1 MSTSE
6 QYNPEFEAL
15 LNYIK
20 HNRGFDF
27 TAYKRSSLMR
37 RVHKRMQAIGIENY
51 SDYLDYLE
59 VTPEEFVQ
67 LFNTILINVTSF
79 FRERPVWDYV
89 GSEIIPR
96 IAARKEPTEPIR
108 VWSAACASGQ
118 EPYTLAIV
126 LAEALGIKQFRQQ
139 VKIYA
144 TEVDEEALNQ
154 ARHATYNFREVAS
167 VPSELLERYFEKSDD
182 LYRFRKDLRR
192 SVIFGRHDLVKDAPI
207 SRIDLLACRNA
218 LMYFNA
224 EGQARIIDRFHFALN
239 DGGFL
244 FLGKAE
250 MILSHFTP
258 IDLKHRIFTKVPKV
272 FRRDRLLL
280 MGNNSNGDEANYLN
294 NQVRIRDAAFDVNP
308 VAQVVVD
315 LNGFLTLA
323 NEQARALFNLTPRD
337 LGRPLQDLEVSYRPL
352 ELRSCIDQVYAE
364 RRTID
369 YKEVE
374 WTNTSG
380 DTQYFDVR
388 VSPLLDLNARLL
400 GTSIT
405 FSDIS
410 RVKRLQEEL
419 EHSNQELEMAYEEL
433 QSTNEELETT
443 NEELQSANEELET
456 TNEELQSTNEELETM
471 NEELQSSNEEL
482 QTMNQEL
489 SLRSNEL
496 NQVNLNQV
504 NGFLESILTCLRAGV
519 VVVNRELQIQIW
531 NDKAEGLWG
540 LRSAEVEGQHFL
552 NLDIGLPVDQL
563 RQPIRTC
570 LGGESNSLEVTLPAT
585 NRRGKAIQCKVTCT
599 VLIGSGKEIRGVIML
614 MEDLGNN
621 EA

>member
-1 MSTSE
+1 MTTSE
-6 QYNPEFEAL
+6 HNPEFEAL

-27 TAYKRSSLMR
+27 TGYKRSSLMR
-37 RVHKRMQAIGIENY
+37 RVHKRIQAIGIENY
-51 SDYLDYLE
+51 TDYLDYLE

-79 FRERPVWDYV
+79 FRDRPVWDYV

-118 EPYTLAIV
+118 EAYTLAIV
-126 LAEALGIKQFRQQ
+126 LAEALGIEQFRQQ

-167 VPSELLERYFEKSDD
+167 IPSDLLERYFEKSDS
-182 LYRFRKDLRR
+182 LYTFRKDLRR

-224 EGQARIIDRFHFALN
+224 EAQARIIARFHFALN
-239 DGGFL
+239 DSGFL
-244 FLGKAE
+244 LLGKAE
-250 MILSHFTP
+250 MILSHRNSFTP
-258 IDLKHRIFTKVPKV
+258 IDLNHRIFTKESKV
-272 FRRDRLLL
+272 VMRDRLLL
-280 MGNNSNGDEANYLN
+280 MRNNSNGDEANYLN
-294 NQVRIRDAAFDVNP
+294 NQVRIRDAAFDINP

-323 NEQARALFNLTPRD
+323 NERSRTLFNLTTKD
-337 LGRPLQDLEVSYRPL
+337 LGRPLQDLEFSYRPL

-364 RRTID
+364 RRTIHNE
-369 YKEVE
+369 EVE

-388 VSPLLDLNARLL
+388 VAPLLDFNGRLL
-400 GTSIT
+400 GISIT
-405 FSDIS
+405 FSNVT

-443 NEELQSANEELET
+443 NEELQSSNEELET

-471 NEELQSSNEEL
+471 NEELHSSNEEL
-482 QTMNQEL
+482 QTMNEEL
-489 SLRSNEL
+489 HLRSEE
-496 NQVNLNQV
+496 LNQV
-504 NGFLESILTCLRAGV
+504 NGFLESILTCLRTGV
-519 VVVNRELQIQIW
+519 VVMNRELQIQIW
-531 NDKAEGLWG
+531 NDKAEDLWG
-540 LRSAEVEGQHFL
+540 LRAEEVEGKHFL
-552 NLDIGLPVDQL
+552 NLDIGLPVEQL

-570 LGGESNSLEVTLPAT
+570 LVGESSSLEVTLPAM

>member
-6 QYNPEFEAL
+6 HNSEFEAL

-27 TAYKRSSLMR
+27 TGYKRSSLMR

-79 FRERPVWDYV
+79 FRDRSVWDYV
-89 GSEIIPR
+89 CSEIIPR

-118 EPYTLAIV
+118 EAYTLAIV
-126 LAEALGIKQFRQQ
+126 LAEALGIEQFRQQ

-167 VPSELLERYFEKSDD
+167 VPSELLERYFEKSDS
-182 LYRFRKDLRR
+182 LYTFRKDLRR

-224 EGQARIIDRFHFALN
+224 EAQARIIARFHFALN
-239 DGGFL
+239 DSGFL
-244 FLGKAE
+244 LLGKAE
-250 MILSHFTP
+250 MILSHGNSFTP
-258 IDLKHRIFTKVPKV
+258 IDLKHRIFTKVSKV
-272 FRRDRLLL
+272 VMRDRLLL
-280 MGNNSNGDEANYLN
+280 MRNNSNGDEANYLN

-323 NEQARALFNLTPRD
+323 NERSRTLFNLTTKD
-337 LGRPLQDLEVSYRPL
+337 LGRPLQDLEFSYRPL

-364 RRTID
+364 RRTIHNE
-369 YKEVE
+369 EVE

-388 VSPLLDLNARLL
+388 VAPLLDFNGRLL
-400 GTSIT
+400 GISIT
-405 FSDIS
+405 FSNVT

-471 NEELQSSNEEL
+471 NEELHSSNEEL
-482 QTMNQEL
+482 QTMNEEL
-489 SLRSNEL
+489 HLRSDE
-496 NQVNLNQV
+496 LNQV
-504 NGFLESILTCLRAGV
+504 NGFLESILTCLRTGV

-531 NDKAEGLWG
+531 NNKAEDLWG
-540 LRSAEVEGQHFL
+540 LRAEEVEGKHFL
-552 NLDIGLPVDQL
+552 NLDIGLPVEQL

-570 LGGESNSLEVTLPAT
+570 LVGESNSLEVTLPAM
-585 NRRGKAIQCKVTCT
+585 NRRGKAIECKVTCT

>member
-6 QYNPEFEAL
+6 HNPEFEAL

-27 TAYKRSSLMR
+27 TGYKRSSLMR

-79 FRERPVWDYV
+79 FRDNSVWQYLAT
-89 GSEIIPR
+89 EIIPR
-96 IAARKEPTEPIR
+96 IADRKEPTEPIR
-108 VWSAACASGQ
+108 VWSAACAAGQ
-118 EPYTLAIV
+118 EVYTLAIV
-126 LAEALGIKQFRQQ
+126 LAEALGIEQFRQQ

-167 VPSELLERYFEKSDD
+167 VPAELLDRYFENSDS
-182 LYRFRKDLRR
+182 LYTFRKDLRR

-224 EGQARIIDRFHFALN
+224 EAQARIIARFHFALN
-239 DGGFL
+239 DSGFL

-250 MILSHFTP
+250 MILSHGNSFTP
-258 IDLKHRIFTKVPKV
+258 IDLKHRIFSKVPKV

-280 MGNNSNGDEANYLN
+280 MGNNSNGEEANYLN

-308 VAQVVVD
+308 VAQLVVD

-323 NEQARALFNLTPRD
+323 NERSRTLFNLNAKD

-364 RRTID
+364 RRTIR

-388 VSPLLDLNARLL
+388 VAPLLDLNGRLL

-410 RVKRLQEEL
+410 RIKRLQEEL
-419 EHSNQELEMAYEEL
+419 KHSNQELEMAYEEL

-443 NEELQSANEELET
+443 NEELQSSNEELET

-482 QTMNQEL
+482 QTMNEEIH
-489 SLRSNEL
+489 LRSDEL
-496 NQVNLNQV
+496 NQVN
-504 NGFLESILTCLRAGV
+504 GYLELILTCLRAGV

-531 NDKAEGLWG
+531 NDKAEDLWG
-540 LRSAEVEGQHFL
+540 LRLAEVEGQHFL
-552 NLDIGLPVDQL
+552 NLGIGLPVDQL
-563 RQPIRTC
+563 RQPIRAC
-570 LGGESNSLEVTLPAT
+570 LVGESNSLEVTLPAM
-585 NRRGKAIQCKVTCT
+585 NRRGKAIQCKITCT
-599 VLIGSGKEIRGVIML
+599 VLMDLRKEIGGVIML

>member
-6 QYNPEFEAL
+6 HNPEFEAL

-27 TAYKRSSLMR
+27 TGYKRSSLMR

-51 SDYLDYLE
+51 SDYVDYLE
-59 VTPEEFVQ
+59 VTPEEFLQ

-79 FRERPVWDYV
+79 FRDLPVWDYV

-118 EPYTLAIV
+118 EAYTLAIV
-126 LAEALGIKQFRQQ
+126 LAEALGIEQFRQQ

-167 VPSELLERYFEKSDD
+167 VPSELLERYFEKSDG

-224 EGQARIIDRFHFALN
+224 EAQARIIDHFHFALN
-239 DGGFL
+239 DGSFL

-250 MILSHFTP
+250 MILSHGNSFTP

-280 MGNNSNGDEANYLN
+280 MRNNSNGDEANYLN
-294 NQVRIRDAAFDVNP
+294 NQVRIRDAAFDINP

-323 NEQARALFNLTPRD
+323 NERSRTLFNLNAKD

-364 RRTID
+364 RRTIR

-374 WTNTSG
+374 WTNASG
-380 DTQYFDVR
+380 DIQYFDVR
-388 VSPLLDLNARLL
+388 VAPLLDLNGRLL

-410 RVKRLQEEL
+410 RVKRLQQEL

-443 NEELQSANEELET
+443 NEELQSSNEELET

-482 QTMNQEL
+482 QTMNEEIN
-489 SLRSNEL
+489 LRSDEL
-496 NQVNLNQV
+496 NQVN
-504 NGFLESILTCLRAGV
+504 GYLESILTCLRAGV

-531 NDKAEGLWG
+531 NDKAEDLWG
-540 LRSAEVEGQHFL
+540 LRLAEVEGQHFL

-563 RQPIRTC
+563 RQPIRAC
-570 LGGESNSLEVTLPAT
+570 LGG
-585 NRRGKAIQCKVTCT
+585 I
-599 VLIGSGKEIRGVIML
+599 
-614 MEDLGNN
+614 
-621 EA
+621 

>member
-1 MSTSE
+1 MTTSE
-6 QYNPEFEAL
+6 HNPEFEAL

-27 TAYKRSSLMR
+27 TGYKRSSLMR
-37 RVHKRMQAIGIENY
+37 RVHKRIQAIGIENY
-51 SDYLDYLE
+51 TDYLDYLE

-79 FRERPVWDYV
+79 FRDRPVWDYV

-118 EPYTLAIV
+118 EAYTLAIV
-126 LAEALGIKQFRQQ
+126 LAEALGIEQFRQQ

-167 VPSELLERYFEKSDD
+167 IPSDLLERYFEKSDS
-182 LYRFRKDLRR
+182 LYTFRKDLRR

-224 EGQARIIDRFHFALN
+224 EAQARIIDHFHFALN

-250 MILSHFTP
+250 MILSHGNSFTP
-258 IDLKHRIFTKVPKV
+258 IDLKHRIFTKESKV
-272 FRRDRLLL
+272 VMRDRLLL
-280 MGNNSNGDEANYLN
+280 MRNNSNGDEANYLN
-294 NQVRIRDAAFDVNP
+294 NQVRIRDAAFDINP

-323 NEQARALFNLTPRD
+323 NERSRTLFNLTTKD
-337 LGRPLQDLEVSYRPL
+337 LGRPLQDLEFSYRPL

-364 RRTID
+364 RRTIQNE
-369 YKEVE
+369 EVE

-388 VSPLLDLNARLL
+388 VAPLLDFNGRLL
-400 GTSIT
+400 GISIT
-405 FSDIS
+405 FSNVT

-443 NEELQSANEELET
+443 NEELQSSNEELET

-471 NEELQSSNEEL
+471 NEELHSSNEEL
-482 QTMNQEL
+482 QTMNEEL
-489 SLRSNEL
+489 HLRSEE
-496 NQVNLNQV
+496 LNQV
-504 NGFLESILTCLRAGV
+504 NGFLESILTCLRTGV
-519 VVVNRELQIQIW
+519 VVMNRELQIQIW
-531 NDKAEGLWG
+531 NDKAEDLWG
-540 LRSAEVEGQHFL
+540 LRAEEVEGKHFL
-552 NLDIGLPVDQL
+552 NLDIGLPVEQL

-570 LGGESNSLEVTLPAT
+570 LVGESSSLEVTLPAM

>member
-6 QYNPEFEAL
+6 HSPTFEAL

-27 TAYKRSSLMR
+27 TGYKRSSLMR

-79 FRERPVWDYV
+79 FRDNSVWQYLAT
-89 GSEIIPR
+89 EIIPL
-96 IAARKEPTEPIR
+96 IAGRKEPTEPIR

-118 EPYTLAIV
+118 EAYTLAIV
-126 LAEALGIKQFRQQ
+126 LAEALGIEQFRQQ

-167 VPSELLERYFEKSDD
+167 VPSELLDRYFEKSDS
-182 LYRFRKDLRR
+182 LYTFRKDLRR

-224 EGQARIIDRFHFALN
+224 EAQARIIARFHFALN
-239 DGGFL
+239 DNGFL

-250 MILSHFTP
+250 MILSHGNSFTP
-258 IDLKHRIFTKVPKV
+258 IDLKHRIFSKVPKV

-280 MGNNSNGDEANYLN
+280 MGNNNKGDEANYLN
-294 NQVRIRDAAFDVNP
+294 DQVRIRDAAFDINP

-323 NEQARALFNLTPRD
+323 NERSRTLFNLTAKD

-364 RRTID
+364 RRTIH

-374 WTNTSG
+374 WTNAS

-388 VSPLLDLNARLL
+388 VAPLLDLTGRLL

-405 FSDIS
+405 FSDIT
-410 RVKRLQEEL
+410 RIKRLQEEL

-443 NEELQSANEELET
+443 NEELQSSNEELET

-482 QTMNQEL
+482 QTMNEEL

-496 NQVNLNQV
+496 NQVN
-504 NGFLESILTCLRAGV
+504 GYLESILTCLRAGV
-519 VVVNRELQIQIW
+519 VVVNRELQIQLW

-540 LRSAEVEGQHFL
+540 LRSAEVEGKHFL
-552 NLDIGLPVDQL
+552 NLNIGLPVDQL

-599 VLIGSGKEIRGVIML
+599 ALIGSGKEIRGVIML